1 MLDKKL
7 SKMKMEEQYRVAEI
21 QNHQLYSPIREDF
34 LGAKEFS
41 QALFDMTEIE
51 GDFEKKRRELVLRS
65 DFNMCDVFKMFGGLS
80 KGKRGIDC
88 DDLYNTITDNLDLTI
103 TKDEVFIIFYKIN
116 IAGNGLISYDE
127 FSDCFTPRSHEYSIL
142 LQTRGGFYGGESD
155 FKKYFEGP
163 TRELLKVFIKGFV
176 DCEVSIEL
184 VRQRIANKLKINNYT
199 AFSAIDVHGRGC
211 LTVDDMRT
219 FIKKAN
225 IYPVEKNLLLLFERF
240 NKSKDNFVKYEEFV
254 AAVTP
259 FMNN

>member
-1 MLDKKL
+1 
-7 SKMKMEEQYRVAEI
+7 
-21 QNHQLYSPIREDF
+21 
-34 LGAKEFS
+34 
-41 QALFDMTEIE
+41 MTEIE
-51 GDFEKKRRELVLRS
+51 GEFEKKRRELVLRS

-88 DDLYNTITDNLDLTI
+88 DDLYHTITDNLDLTI
-103 TKDEVFIIFYKIN
+103 TKDEVFIMFYKIN
-116 IAGNGLISYDE
+116 VAGNGLISYDE

-155 FKKYFEGP
+155 YKKYFEGP

-184 VRQRIANKLKINNYT
+184 VRQRISNKLRINNYT
-199 AFSAIDVHGRGC
+199 AFSAMDAFGRGC
-211 LTVDDMRT
+211 LSVDDFRN

-225 IYPVEKNLLLLFERF
+225 IYPVDKNLLLLFERF

-259 FMNN
+259 FMNQEAF